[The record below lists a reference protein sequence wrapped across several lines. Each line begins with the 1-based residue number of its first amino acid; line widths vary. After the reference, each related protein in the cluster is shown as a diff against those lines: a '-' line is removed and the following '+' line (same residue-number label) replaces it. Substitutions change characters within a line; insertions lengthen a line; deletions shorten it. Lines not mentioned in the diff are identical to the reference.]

1 MKTDSRQKG
10 KKGEDLACKYLK
22 KDKYK
27 ILEKNFRCKQGE
39 IDMIAEDRAGV
50 LCFIEVKARSREDY
64 GSAIEAVTP
73 SKQKKLLAT
82 AFIYLENK
90 KIRSK
95 DMRFDIVSID
105 LNTQEIYLITNA
117 FDANYF

>member
-50 LCFIEVKARSREDY
+50 LCFIEIKARSREDY